1 MSRSR
6 PITLPLESDAE
17 AMIQAFPDDGDVRI
31 RLALG
36 GFIRAGLFRFALDKT
51 VSGEKLVRGPV
62 EITVTR
68 IEAKDVI
75 KSTMKVSIRLP
86 KGELVDHTFDDITIK
101 EIIERI
107 DQVKALLHSY
117 EDDPT
122 AMKIA
127 DQKRHEAR
135 ASAA

>member
-36 GFIRAGLFRFALDKT
+36 GFIRAGLFRYALDKAVT
-51 VSGEKLVRGPV
+51 GEKIVRGPV

-68 IEAKDVI
+68 TETKDAI
-75 KSTMKVSIRLP
+75 KSVMEVSIRLP
-86 KGELVDHTFDDITIK
+86 KGELVNHTFDDVSIK
-101 EIIERI
+101 EIIERV